1 MANLEHS
8 KASSQTQHPSESEET
23 EEVVGRDLSAID
35 SLLDQ
40 IDATLEK
47 NASAFVNSFVQKGGQ

>member
-1 MANLEHS
+1 MANQEQS
-8 KASSQTQHPSESEET
+8 KASSHNQNPLESEET
-23 EEVVGRDLSAID
+23 EEVALHDMSAID

>member
-1 MANLEHS
+1 MANQEQS
-8 KASSQTQHPSESEET
+8 RASSHTQQPLESEET
-23 EEVVGRDLSAID
+23 EEVVGPDLSAID

>member
-1 MANLEHS
+1 MANQERS
-8 KASSQTQHPSESEET
+8 RASSHTQQPLESEET

-47 NASAFVNSFVQKGGQ
+47 NASAFVDSFVQKGGQ

>member
-1 MANLEHS
+1 MGEDVQVSVDN
-8 KASSQTQHPSESEET
+8 TEEI

>member
-1 MANLEHS
+1 MANQEQS
-8 KASSQTQHPSESEET
+8 RASSHSQQPSESEET

-35 SLLDQ
+35 SLLDK